1 MIGSEPFAGAAGGG
15 IAVGDGVVW
24 VSNAVDG
31 TVTRLDSATAK
42 PIAEPIK
49 VGRGPLG
56 VTIGEGAVWVA
67 NFDGDSV
74 TRVDPDSGET
84 TEISVGGGPD
94 DSGCRRR
101 RAMCGWRTRPTARC

>member
-84 TEISVGGGPD
+84 TEISVGAA
-94 DSGCRRR
+94 RRQWLS
-101 RAMCGWRTRPTARC
+101 AAELCGWRTRPTARC